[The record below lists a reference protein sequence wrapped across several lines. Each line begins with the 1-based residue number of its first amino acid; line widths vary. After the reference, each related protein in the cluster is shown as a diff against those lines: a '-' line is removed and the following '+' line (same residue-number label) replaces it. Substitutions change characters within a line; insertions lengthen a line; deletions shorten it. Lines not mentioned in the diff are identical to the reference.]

1 MSTLSDRDILKHL
14 QFGWQL
20 AIEPFDARQLQP
32 ASYDVRLGST
42 FQVPCNVAYGERVS
56 IDRAAGLFP
65 RMKAETLGWQ
75 EDAGIRRR
83 KDAFVLN
90 PGCFVLGTTVERL
103 RLGKNLIAKLDGK
116 STLGR
121 LGLIVHCTA
130 GYIDPGFEGQITL
143 EMFNCAPYPIE
154 LVPGAPIGQLRFEF
168 LSSPCLRAYGS
179 AGLGSHYQ
187 GQTGATPPK
196 L

>member
-20 AIEPFDARQLQP
+20 SITPFDPKQLQP

-56 IDRAAGLFP
+56 IDRAAGRFP
-65 RMKAETLGWQ
+65 RMKREVAEAPSETGVC
-75 EDAGIRRR
+75 APFI
-83 KDAFVLN
+83 LN
-90 PGCFVLGTTVERL
+90 PGCFVLGTTVERV
-103 RLGKNLIAKLDGK
+103 RIGKNLLGELEGK

-121 LGLIVHCTA
+121 LGLSVHCTA
-130 GYIDPGFEGQITL
+130 RYIDPGFDGQITL
-143 EMFNCAPYPIE
+143 ELFNQAPYPIE
-154 LVPGAPIGQLRFEF
+154 LVPGAPIGQLRFQF
-168 LSSPCLRAYGS
+168 LSSPCLHPYGS

>member
-14 QFGWQL
+14 HWGWQL
-20 AIEPFDARQLQP
+20 EITPFDAKQLQP
-32 ASYDVRLGST
+32 ASYDVRLGGT

-56 IDRAAGLFP
+56 IDRAAGKFP
-65 RMKAETLGWQ
+65 RMTEWVDKGV
-75 EDAGIRRR
+75 RP
-83 KDAFVLN
+83 FVLH

-103 RLGKNLIAKLDGK
+103 RLGKSLIAKLDGK

-121 LGLIVHCTA
+121 LGLLVHCTA

-143 EMFNCAPYPIE
+143 ELFNCAPYPIE
-154 LVPGAPIGQLRFEF
+154 LVPGTPIGQLRFEF
-168 LSSPCLRAYGS
+168 LSSPALHAYGS
-179 AGLGSHYQ
+179 EGLGSHYQ